1 MQLQIDYMH
10 LYERSMIE
18 NKELEK
24 LTKLQNE
31 NKYLKNIF
39 DEETKKLKHIIRVL
53 NKEIEFYKD
62 NSDILKREIKDLK
75 KTQRR
80 KLFTA

>member
-1 MQLQIDYMH
+1 MYMH

>member
-1 MQLQIDYMH
+1 
-10 LYERSMIE
+10 MIE
-18 NKELEK
+18 NKEIEK
-24 LTKLQNE
+24 ITKLQNE

-39 DEETKKLKHIIRVL
+39 DEETKKLKRTIRVL
-53 NKEIEFYKD
+53 NQEIEFYKD

-80 KLFTA
+80 KLFTT

>member
-1 MQLQIDYMH
+1 MH
-10 LYERSMIE
+10 LYEKSMIE

-24 LTKLQNE
+24 ITKLQNE

-39 DEETKKLKHIIRVL
+39 DEETKKLKQIIRAL

>member
-1 MQLQIDYMH
+1 
-10 LYERSMIE
+10 MIE

-24 LTKLQNE
+24 ITKLQNE

-39 DEETKKLKHIIRVL
+39 DEETKKLKQIIRAL

-75 KTQRR
+75 KTQSR

>member
-1 MQLQIDYMH
+1 
-10 LYERSMIE
+10 MIE

>member
-1 MQLQIDYMH
+1 
-10 LYERSMIE
+10 MIE
-18 NKELEK
+18 NKEVEK

-39 DEETKKLKHIIRVL
+39 DEETKKLKNTIRVL

>member
-1 MQLQIDYMH
+1 
-10 LYERSMIE
+10 MIE

-24 LTKLQNE
+24 ITKLQNE

-39 DEETKKLKHIIRVL
+39 DEETKKLKQIIRAL

-80 KLFTA
+80 KLFIA

>member
-1 MQLQIDYMH
+1 MH
-10 LYERSMIE
+10 LYEKSMIE

-24 LTKLQNE
+24 ITKLQNE
-31 NKYLKNIF
+31 NKYLKDIF
-39 DEETKKLKHIIRVL
+39 DEETKKLKQIIRAL

>member
-1 MQLQIDYMH
+1 
-10 LYERSMIE
+10 MIE
-18 NKELEK
+18 NKEIEK
-24 LTKLQNE
+24 ITKLQNE
-31 NKYLKNIF
+31 NKYLQNIF
-39 DEETKKLKHIIRVL
+39 DEETKKLKRTIRVL
-53 NKEIEFYKD
+53 NQEIEFYKD

>member
-1 MQLQIDYMH
+1 MH
-10 LYERSMIE
+10 LYEKSMIE
-18 NKELEK
+18 NKEIEK
-24 LTKLQNE
+24 ITKLQNE
-31 NKYLKNIF
+31 NKYLQNIF
-39 DEETKKLKHIIRVL
+39 DEETKKLKHTIRVL

-80 KLFTA
+80 KLFTT

>member
-1 MQLQIDYMH
+1 MH

>member
-1 MQLQIDYMH
+1 
-10 LYERSMIE
+10 MIE

-24 LTKLQNE
+24 ITKLQNE

-39 DEETKKLKHIIRVL
+39 DEETKKLKRTIRVL
-53 NKEIEFYKD
+53 NQEIEFYKD

-80 KLFTA
+80 KLFTT

>member
-1 MQLQIDYMH
+1 MH
-10 LYERSMIE
+10 LYEKSMIE

-24 LTKLQNE
+24 ITKLQIE
-31 NKYLKNIF
+31 NKYLKDIF
-39 DEETKKLKHIIRVL
+39 DEETKKLKQIIRAL

-80 KLFTA
+80 KLFTV

>member
-1 MQLQIDYMH
+1 MH

-80 KLFTA
+80 KLFTAWKNTY

>member
-1 MQLQIDYMH
+1 MH
-10 LYERSMIE
+10 LYEKSMIE

-24 LTKLQNE
+24 ITKLQNE
-31 NKYLKNIF
+31 NKYLKDIF
-39 DEETKKLKHIIRVL
+39 DEETKKLKQIIRAL

-80 KLFTA
+80 KLFIA

>member
-1 MQLQIDYMH
+1 MYMH

-39 DEETKKLKHIIRVL
+39 DEETKKLKHTIRVL

>member
-1 MQLQIDYMH
+1 MH
-10 LYERSMIE
+10 LYEKSMIE

-24 LTKLQNE
+24 ITKLQNE
-31 NKYLKNIF
+31 NKYLKDIF
-39 DEETKKLKHIIRVL
+39 DEETKKLKQIIRAL

-80 KLFTA
+80 KLFTV

>member
-1 MQLQIDYMH
+1 MH
-10 LYERSMIE
+10 LYEKSMIE

-24 LTKLQNE
+24 ITKLQNE
-31 NKYLKNIF
+31 NKYLKDIF
-39 DEETKKLKHIIRVL
+39 DEETKKLKQIIRAL
-53 NKEIEFYKD
+53 HKEIEFYKD

>member
-1 MQLQIDYMH
+1 MH
-10 LYERSMIE
+10 LYEKSMIE

-24 LTKLQNE
+24 ITKLQNE

-39 DEETKKLKHIIRVL
+39 DEETKKLKQIIRAL

-80 KLFTA
+80 KLFIA

>member
-1 MQLQIDYMH
+1 
-10 LYERSMIE
+10 MIE

-24 LTKLQNE
+24 ITKLQNE
-31 NKYLKNIF
+31 NKYLKDIF
-39 DEETKKLKHIIRVL
+39 DEETKKLKQIIRAL